1 MIRSAGF
8 TLVEVLIAMAITA
21 VVATLS
27 FVSLDTTLS
36 SVESLQQEGERIA
49 DLNRAWSLLQR
60 DLNHFVDRPVRN
72 EFGGRNQAMQGGE
85 LAEQTLAFTRIG
97 WHNTTA
103 RVRSNMERV
112 RYVLE
117 DETFY
122 RERFLVL
129 DRTAETEPVRVDL
142 LQGVS
147 AVEYRFLPAGFPM
160 RPGEFDTTNWPD
172 AWAIGPA
179 SAAPSPP
186 QALEIRMTLADYG
199 EVTWLY
205 ELPGAGT

>member
-1 MIRSAGF
+1 MNKVRGF

-21 VVATLS
+21 VVATMA
-27 FVSLDTTLS
+27 FVSLDNTLS
-36 SVESLQQEGERIA
+36 SVKGLQQEGERIA
-49 DLNRAWSLLQR
+49 DLNRAWSMLNR
-60 DLNHFVDRPVRN
+60 DLSQFVDRPVRN
-72 EFGGRNQAMQGGE
+72 EFGGRNEAMQGGE
-85 LAEQTLAFTRIG
+85 LADQTLAFTRVG
-97 WHNTTA
+97 WHNTTG
-103 RVRSNMERV
+103 RLRSNMERV

-117 DETFY
+117 DETLY

-147 AVEYRFLPAGFPM
+147 TIEYRFLPAGFPM
-160 RPGEFDTTNWPD
+160 RPGEFETTNWPD
-172 AWAIGPA
+172 AWAIGAA

-186 QALEIRMTLADYG
+186 QALEIRLTLVDYG

-205 ELPGAGT
+205 ELPGVGT